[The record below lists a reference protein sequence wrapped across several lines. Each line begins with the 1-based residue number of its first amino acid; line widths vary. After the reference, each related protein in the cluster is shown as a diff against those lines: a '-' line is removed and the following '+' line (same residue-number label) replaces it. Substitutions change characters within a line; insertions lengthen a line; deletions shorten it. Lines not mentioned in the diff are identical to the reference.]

1 MPTPTRSSATLL
13 WTGAGAVTLCLLSL
27 AGGWWLGRHQAGGMP
42 VDSRRAALLQESDL
56 LRQKVIRGE
65 ANDADGQRYL
75 ELLVGLDRR
84 AEAIAVLEP
93 MADREPDRWSLR
105 LMLAELRRQQA
116 DAIGAERELRQ
127 ILNRSPSQID
137 ALQLLTLIRL
147 ERGEGAAAESQLK
160 TLYGTLIRPEAK
172 PEALGVGLLLA
183 ELQQKRGEAP
193 AAELIYQ
200 ELALAFPMDQRPLIG
215 LALLRHARGNSAGA
229 LEALQQARRRSPE
242 PEKADPRLD
251 ALAASW
257 GLEKL
262 RASRGALP
270 GPKPPASPQQTE
282 ANAPAAPQPPALPT
296 PGPAAPPAP

>member
-13 WTGAGAVTLCLLSL
+13 WTGAGAVTLCLLAL

-56 LRQKVIRGE
+56 LRQKVIRGD
-65 ANDADGQRYL
+65 ANDVDSQRYL

-116 DAIGAERELRQ
+116 DPIGAERELRQ

-137 ALQLLTLIRL
+137 ALQLLILIRL

-193 AAELIYQ
+193 AAELTYQ
-200 ELALAFPMDQRPLIG
+200 ELAMAFPMDQRPLIG

-262 RASRGALP
+262 RAPQGALP
-270 GPKPPASPQQTE
+270 GPKPPA
-282 ANAPAAPQPPALPT
+282 AAQPLALPA

>member
-13 WTGAGAVTLCLLSL
+13 WTGAGAVTLCLLAL
-27 AGGWWLGRHQAGGMP
+27 TGGWWLGRHQAGGMP

-56 LRQKVIRGE
+56 LRQKVIRGD
-65 ANDADGQRYL
+65 ANDVDSQRYL

-160 TLYGTLIRPEAK
+160 TLYRTLIRPEAK

-193 AAELIYQ
+193 AAELTYQ
-200 ELALAFPMDQRPLIG
+200 ELAQAFPMDQRPLIG

-257 GLEKL
+257 GLDKL
-262 RASRGALP
+262 RAPQGALP
-270 GPKPPASPQQTE
+270 GPKPPA
-282 ANAPAAPQPPALPT
+282 AAQPPALPA